1 LRPNWRVQLANA
13 GSAALDQNAQ
23 HNDKENAGNNT
34 NNCYAFHVNP
44 PSSCTR
50 SSTLDAVFTSANLC
64 CVRAI
69 LTLKVLRDSTTG
81 NLEGALL
88 LNARSATLDQ
98 NAQHNDKEYAGNY
111 PDNRYAFHVDPPSSC
126 TRSSTLDAVFNSANS
141 CCVRAILT
149 LRIHKA
155 RLQATWRVGYY

>member
-1 LRPNWRVQLANA
+1 MPNTMTKRTPATIRIIVTLSILKSSFFLDPIEHARCGVYFRQLV
-13 GSAALDQNAQ
+13 L
-23 HNDKENAGNNT
+23 
-34 NNCYAFHVNP
+34 
-44 PSSCTR
+44 R
-50 SSTLDAVFTSANLC
+50 SSHSHLEG
-64 CVRAI
+64 
-69 LTLKVLRDSTTG
+69 LRDSTTG
-81 NLEGALL
+81 DLEGSLL